1 MNKRYDCKINQ
12 NIQSTIK
19 ERNNFTN
26 DNTKNNK
33 Y

>member
-1 MNKRYDCKINQ
+1 MNKRNYCKINQ
-12 NIQSTIK
+12 NLQRTIK
-19 ERNNFTN
+19 ERNNFKN